1 VGPIK
6 VRVRDALRIGGL
18 TRDEAAKFGALG
30 TRYFDQHVK
39 WGAVTL
45 DQEGRARLRE
55 TIAVEPRPIERPLV
69 RVSEEERAAAA
80 AENERRERER
90 ADWRR
95 RMDAA
100 RTPEERLQVI
110 EESKV
115 AALAQRALKQ
125 LDQVDP
131 DAPGLDLFGIAL
143 DGG

>member
-1 VGPIK
+1 VGP
-6 VRVRDALRIGGL
+6 VERDLRRALRHEGL
-18 TRDEAAKFGALG
+18 TRDQSRRFGALG
-30 TRYFDQHVK
+30 PVFFDRLVK

-55 TIAVEPRPIERPLV
+55 TVAVEPRPIERPLA

-80 AENERRERER
+80 EENARRERER

-143 DGG
+143 EG